1 MENTKHNKMK
11 NILLIGGSYG
21 IGLAIAKELQYE
33 NRVYIASRTNEA
45 INDMNVTHIPFDAAT
60 DTLDTSLLPQVI
72 DGFVY
77 CPGSINLRPFR
88 GLKPEA
94 FESDLQINFISMIK
108 VLQSVLP
115 NLSAA
120 NQSSVVLFSSVA
132 AGMGMPFHTSVA
144 AAKGAIEGFAKALA
158 AEYAPKIRVNVIAPS
173 LTDTP
178 LAEKFLS
185 NEEKKEKSAQRHP
198 LKRVGTPED
207 MAKTARFLL
216 SEDSSW
222 ISGQIFHV
230 DGGMSTL
237 LVNQ

>member
-1 MENTKHNKMK
+1 MK

-21 IGLAIAKELQYE
+21 IGLELAKELQSE
-33 NRVYIASRTNEA
+33 NNVFVASRTNENLSGLN
-45 INDMNVTHIPFDAAT
+45 ITHIAFDAT
-60 DTLDTSLLPQVI
+60 NDTLDTTKLPDVI
-72 DGFVY
+72 DGLVY

-88 GLKPEA
+88 GLKLET
-94 FESDLQINFISMIK
+94 FESDMQINFFSMVK
-108 VLQSVLP
+108 VIQSILP
-115 NLSAA
+115 QLTASE
-120 NQSSVVLFSSVA
+120 QSSIVLFSSVA
-132 AGMGMPFHTSVA
+132 VGMGMPFHTSVA

-207 MAKTARFLL
+207 IAQMASFLL
-216 SEDSSW
+216 DHKSSW

-237 LVNQ
+237 LVNS

>member
-1 MENTKHNKMK
+1 MK

-33 NRVYIASRTNEA
+33 NKVYIASRTNEA

-60 DTLDTSLLPQVI
+60 DTLDTSLLPEVI
-72 DGFVY
+72 DGFIY

-108 VLQSVLP
+108 ALQTVLP
-115 NLSAA
+115 NLLVA

>member
-1 MENTKHNKMK
+1 
-11 NILLIGGSYG
+11 
-21 IGLAIAKELQYE
+21 
-33 NRVYIASRTNEA
+33 
-45 INDMNVTHIPFDAAT
+45 MNVTHIPFDAAT
-60 DTLDTSLLPQVI
+60 DTLNTSLLPDVI
-72 DGFVY
+72 NGFVY

-108 VLQSVLP
+108 ALQTILP

-185 NEEKKEKSAQRHP
+185 NEEKGKISPTPSA
-198 LKRVGTPED
+198 
-207 MAKTARFLL
+207 
-216 SEDSSW
+216 
-222 ISGQIFHV
+222 
-230 DGGMSTL
+230 
-237 LVNQ
+237 

>member
-1 MENTKHNKMK
+1 MK

-33 NRVYIASRTNEA
+33 NKVFVASRTNEA

-60 DTLDTSLLPQVI
+60 ETLDTSLLPEVI

-108 VLQSVLP
+108 ALQTVLP

>member
-1 MENTKHNKMK
+1 MENSKHNKMK

-33 NRVYIASRTNEA
+33 NKVYIASRTNEA

-60 DTLDTSLLPQVI
+60 DTLDTSLLPEVI

-108 VLQSVLP
+108 TLQSILP
-115 NLSAA
+115 HLSASQ
-120 NQSSVVLFSSVA
+120 QSSVVLFSSVA

-207 MAKTARFLL
+207 IAKTARFLL

>member
-1 MENTKHNKMK
+1 MK

-33 NRVYIASRTNEA
+33 NKVYIASRTNEA

-60 DTLDTSLLPQVI
+60 DTLNTSLLPEVI

-108 VLQSVLP
+108 ALQSVLP

-207 MAKTARFLL
+207 MAKTAKFLL